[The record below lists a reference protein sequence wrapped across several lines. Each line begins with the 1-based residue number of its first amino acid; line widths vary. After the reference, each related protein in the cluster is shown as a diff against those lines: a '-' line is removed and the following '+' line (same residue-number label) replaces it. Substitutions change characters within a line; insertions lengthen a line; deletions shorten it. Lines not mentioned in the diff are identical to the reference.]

1 MEGEYNMNAIATNEE
16 VAFWIVLLVIVV
28 ALFVAIP
35 IINRVMEYKSNQ
47 EKYGYSEYHDDMEDW
62 G

>member
-1 MEGEYNMNAIATNEE
+1 MNAISTNEE
-16 VAFWIVLLVIVV
+16 VTFWIVLLVIVV

>member
-1 MEGEYNMNAIATNEE
+1 MEGEYNMNAIPTNAE
-16 VAFWIVLLVIVV
+16 VTFWIVLLAAVV

-35 IINRVMEYKSNQ
+35 IINRVMECKSNQ
-47 EKYGYSEYHDDMEDW
+47 EKYGYSESHDDMEDR

>member
-1 MEGEYNMNAIATNEE
+1 MNAIPTNAE
-16 VAFWIVLLVIVV
+16 VTFWIVLLVAVV

>member
-1 MEGEYNMNAIATNEE
+1 MNAIPTNEE
-16 VAFWIVLLVIVV
+16 VTFWIVLLVAVV

-47 EKYGYSEYHDDMEDW
+47 EKYGYDEYHDDMEDW

>member
-1 MEGEYNMNAIATNEE
+1 MEGEYNMNAIPTNEE
-16 VAFWIVLLVIVV
+16 VTFWIVLLVIVV

>member
-1 MEGEYNMNAIATNEE
+1 MSAIPTNEE
-16 VAFWIVLLVIVV
+16 VTFWIVLLVVVV

-47 EKYGYSEYHDDMEDW
+47 EKYGYSEYHDEMEDW
-62 G
+62 R